1 MNIALVGYGKMGRE
15 IERLAEGKHTVTLKV
30 DPTLDIHTPADA
42 DFSNVDMAIDFT
54 YPSVILENIK
64 TYCDK
69 KVNVIIGTTGWLDHR
84 EDVRAKVEAA
94 NIGCLWASNFSI
106 GVHLFWEMVRRG
118 GELMN
123 HFDDYDVFGHEFH
136 HNQKADSPS
145 GTARST
151 AQILLNILDRKTTL
165 VTEELNRKIE
175 PSELHFSSTRGGSIP
190 GTHSVYF
197 DSQAD
202 TIEIRHTARSRSGF
216 ASGALRSAEWLQGK
230 TGFFSIE
237 DYLKT
242 IL

>member
-1 MNIALVGYGKMGRE
+1 
-15 IERLAEGKHTVTLKV
+15 
-30 DPTLDIHTPADA
+30 
-42 DFSNVDMAIDFT
+42 
-54 YPSVILENIK
+54 
-64 TYCDK
+64 
-69 KVNVIIGTTGWLDHR
+69 
-84 EDVRAKVEAA
+84 
-94 NIGCLWASNFSI
+94 
-106 GVHLFWEMVRRG
+106 
-118 GELMN
+118 MN